1 MVPGSNRLECGA
13 DVTKQMPPIDDL
25 PRFGRARP
33 NAFGKDLGAITRDR
47 LDATMGSQPIR
58 RRSGIAVRQEW

>member
-1 MVPGSNRLECGA
+1 
-13 DVTKQMPPIDDL
+13 MPPIDDL